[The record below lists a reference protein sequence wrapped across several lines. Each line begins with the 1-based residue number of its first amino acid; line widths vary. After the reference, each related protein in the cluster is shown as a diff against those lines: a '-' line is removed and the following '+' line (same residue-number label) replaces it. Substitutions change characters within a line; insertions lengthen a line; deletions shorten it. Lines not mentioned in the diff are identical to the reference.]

1 MSTEQDR
8 AKATEADSSLWE
20 RRTQTRVPVH
30 TQVRVALNGGQERI
44 VVQNRDLSWGG
55 ASLLLP
61 VRPSELGKTI
71 GVELPWGQGRYLAT
85 RAEVVRAEPVGNEHT
100 MVGVR
105 FSKLMVRDEERLER
119 LLGMLIDAGTQGTGQ
134 QVTMAERFEVDFID
148 REDMRAVL
156 SEIREGWLHITS
168 FRPYRP
174 DQSLLFVINGFG
186 DLPSLQLRARVE
198 GHEALKGDDGKPGAP
213 RLFSIDLRFE
223 HPAEDLKRVVDPLIS
238 SLGGEQKLDPAA

>member
-1 MSTEQDR
+1 MRTEQER
-8 AKATEADSSLWE
+8 AKPAEADPSLWE
-20 RRTQTRVPVH
+20 RRTQARVPVS

-61 VRPSELGKTI
+61 VRPSELGQTI

-85 RAEVVRAEPVGNEHT
+85 RAEVVRAEPVGTDHAL
-100 MVGVR
+100 VGVR
-105 FSKLMVRDEERLER
+105 FSKLLVRDEERLER
-119 LLGMLIDAGTQGTGQ
+119 LLGMLMEPGEAGAD

-148 REDMRAVL
+148 REDLQAVL
-156 SEIREGWLHITS
+156 GEIREGWLHIAS

-174 DQSLLFVINGFG
+174 DQSLLFVINGVG

-198 GHEALKGDDGKPGAP
+198 GHGAFKADDGKPAEP
-213 RLFSIDLRFE
+213 RLFAIDLRFE
-223 HPAEDLKRVVDPLIS
+223 HPAEDLRQVVDPLIRR
-238 SLGGEQKLDPAA
+238 LGGDHRELDPAA

>member
-1 MSTEQDR
+1 MRTEQDR
-8 AKATEADSSLWE
+8 AKATEADPSLWE
-20 RRTQTRVPVH
+20 RRTQTRVPVR

-85 RAEVVRAEPVGNEHT
+85 RAEVVRAEPVGTDHAL
-100 MVGVR
+100 VGVR
-105 FSKLMVRDEERLER
+105 FSRLLVRDEERLER
-119 LLGMLIDAGTQGTGQ
+119 LLGMLMEHGEAGADL
-134 QVTMAERFEVDFID
+134 VTMAERFEVEFID
-148 REDMRAVL
+148 RDDLRAVL
-156 SEIREGWLHITS
+156 EEIREGWLHIAS

-174 DQSLLFVINGFG
+174 DQSLLFVINGVG

-198 GHEALKGDDGKPGAP
+198 GHDACKAEESKLAQP
-213 RLFSIDLRFE
+213 RLFAIDLRFE

-238 SLGGEQKLDPAA
+238 SLGGEENLDPAA